1 MAGYS
6 RQSSSGIVDG
16 GVISAEDLNSE
27 FNQLATA
34 FANGGHSHSGSAAE
48 GPQITNTGLASG
60 AVIEAKILDGA
71 VTTNKVNDLAI
82 TAAKLA
88 ANAVTTAKILDD
100 AVDNTKLK
108 ETDAYVVA
116 GLTVTAASI
125 VMEGATP
132 DDYETTITVTD
143 PTADRTVTIQD
154 ATHTLVGRDTTDTL
168 TNKTLTTPIIEEIS
182 NTGTLTLP
190 TDTDTLVGRATTDTL
205 TNKTLTTPVIA
216 EIDSLGSGSITL
228 DSEVDIILDADG
240 GDITL
245 KDAGTTFANLNNNS
259 GELIIQS
266 GSTPTTAVTFT
277 GANIDLAGTLDV
289 TAAATFD
296 VSVTSPIVDSDAYH
310 ETVVAL
316 TGTTPTAD
324 LTDAPVF
331 TITLSGATTFAISNP
346 VSSGT
351 AQGFTV
357 IVTQHASTNYNIT
370 WPSSVKWQFN
380 VAPVITTT
388 ANAVD
393 IFTFFTIDGGTKY
406 YGFVAGQNMS

>member
-168 TNKTLTTPIIEEIS
+168 TNKTLTTP
-182 NTGTLTLP
+182 
-190 TDTDTLVGRATTDTL
+190 
-205 TNKTLTTPVIA
+205 VIA
-216 EIDSLGSGSITL
+216 EIDSLSSGSITL

-277 GANIDLAGTLDV
+277 GANVALAGTLGV
-289 TAAATFD
+289 ASTATFESAATFEAAGIFD

-310 ETVVAL
+310 ETYAVL
-316 TGTTPTAD
+316 TGTTPAAN
-324 LTDAPVF
+324 LTVASTFRIV
-331 TITLSGATTFAISNP
+331 LSGDTTFTFSNP
-346 VSSGT
+346 VTSGT
-351 AQGFTV
+351 SQGFTV
-357 IVTQHASTNYNIT
+357 ITQADSGGSGHAVT
-370 WPSSVKWQFN
+370 WPSSVKWAGG
-380 VAPVITTT
+380 VAPTATST

-393 IFTFFTIDGGTKY
+393 IFAFFTHDGGTTY
-406 YGFVAGQNMS
+406 YGFVAGQGMS